1 MKIQRDLGNLRTFL
15 DSDTHL
21 FGLIGDQWSGRSEAE
36 ANQAEQESAA
46 CLKSLLTQTIEAI
59 SFILLLIDYKLPD
72 VVAS

>member
-1 MKIQRDLGNLRTFL
+1 MKIQRDLGSLRTFL
-15 DSDTHL
+15 DSDPHL

-36 ANQAEQESAA
+36 ANQAEQDSIA
-46 CLKSLLTQTIEAI
+46 CLRSLLTQTIQAI